1 MKILK
6 KIIIV
11 LFLLYASSIYVFADT
26 MRDLE
31 IASEML
37 EIAEYGAK
45 ASWTA
50 DELEN
55 LEKLAS
61 EFTDNGLAQ
70 IWTANIVLYSLTSQ
84 SPQCDIAKENI
95 SRLSDENLKSIWEQN
110 YNLYGC

>member
-1 MKILK
+1 
-6 KIIIV
+6 
-11 LFLLYASSIYVFADT
+11 

-31 IASEML
+31 IAGEML

-61 EFTDNGLAQ
+61 EFTDNSFAQ

-84 SPQCDIAKENI
+84 PPQCDIAKENI
-95 SRLSDENLKSIWEQN
+95 SRLSDEDLKSIWEQN